1 MAIEKT
7 IDINV
12 NAKEAINDIT
22 LLNSILEEQEQ
33 ITIELLQEQQ
43 KLEQQLKDT
52 PKNALAAQKQLNT
65 QLNHVKDSIKD
76 QNLSVKKLKVQQ
88 KSLSKGTNDLTNDLV
103 SNGGAMGILNNLTG
117 GLAQQFKDSYEAI
130 SLSSKGLSG
139 FKKAMVATGI
149 GAFVIALGYV
159 ISNFDKIKDLVSGVT
174 KEQKKSL
181 EVAEQNVILS
191 SRLLENTN
199 ESVNSLKLQGK
210 TEKEIRD
217 IKIQQT
223 NESILA
229 FEAQLLSQK
238 QIKKSQIETAKR
250 NKDILQ
256 GIIRFVFAPISLIL
270 KMVDGITYAASLLPG
285 VGDIASNLESRFSG
299 GIAGLVFDSKEV
311 AVKADDTI
319 RETEKQLR
327 NLRNK
332 RDGYLLAEKET
343 SKKNGEDK
351 VTQQKEEDEKL
362 ASLKDKIREAEANK
376 EDEARA
382 LELLKIKEHNEK
394 LLQEAKDADLLTE
407 ELKDSLNEK
416 LTAKQAEFDAID
428 KERRDKKKAE
438 EDAKNKKAS
447 EERIKEAKEKIEL
460 DNKVK
465 DAKVEIAQN
474 TLSLISEVAGE
485 GSKIGKGVAL
495 AQATISGIEGVQ
507 NAYTTAQKSPITAVF
522 PAYPIIQAGLAGA
535 FSAMQLKK
543 IASTNPS
550 KGSASGGGA
559 SVGGGATAPQPPAFN
574 IVGASDSNQLAEA
587 IGGQSQ
593 QPIQTYVVSNDV
605 TTAQSLQ
612 NNIVEGATIG

>member
-12 NAKEAINDIT
+12 NAKDAINDIN
-22 LLNSILEEQEQ
+22 LLNSVLEEQEQ
-33 ITIELLQEQQ
+33 ITIELQREQQ
-43 KLEQQLKDT
+43 RLEQQLRDT
-52 PKNALAAQKQLNT
+52 PKNSLAAQRELNKE
-65 QLNHVKDSIKD
+65 LNHVKDSIKD
-76 QNLSVKKLKVQQ
+76 QNLSVKQLKVQQ

-217 IKIQQT
+217 LKIQQT

-238 QIKKSQIETAKR
+238 EIKKSQIETAKR

-285 VGDIASNLESRFSG
+285 VGDIATNLESRFSG

-311 AVKADDTI
+311 ADKADDTI

-362 ASLKDKIREAEANK
+362 AALKDKIRDAEANK

-382 LELLKIKEHNEK
+382 LELKKIKEHNEK
-394 LLQEAKDADLLTE
+394 LLQEAKDADLLTQ

-416 LTAKQAEFDAID
+416 LAAKQAEFDAID
-428 KERRDKKKAE
+428 KERRDKIKAD
-438 EDAKNKKAS
+438 EDAASKK
-447 EERIKEAKEKIEL
+447 RIKEANEKIEL
-460 DNKVK
+460 ENKVK
-465 DAKVEIAQN
+465 DAKFEIAKN
-474 TLSLISEVAGE
+474 TLGLISEVAGE

-507 NAYTTAQKSPITAVF
+507 NAYTTAQKSPVTAIF

-543 IASTNPS
+543 ISSTNPS

-559 SVGGGATAPQPPAFN
+559 SVGGGASAPQPPAFN